1 MASSISSRKWRLIV
15 GTVLIVLVAGL
26 VAGGYWLWRPSPC
39 PRPDMT
45 AVMHANNRGIGH
57 MEQFKYDLAQ
67 SDFEEAVRLAP
78 DCWMPGRI
86 NLGIALLNQKDPPFL
101 ARAIQAFDE
110 VLKQEPDNPY
120 AHYCLGV
127 IAEYQGHLTKAVPEF
142 EAVTRIDPN
151 DAHAWMH
158 LGACVGQLN
167 FNDPSA
173 RAAGYLR
180 TALRLNPNLNEA
192 RYRLAQDP
200 NTSDAEKTT
209 LLADKETLARAVWED
224 PSELI
229 YSTMGRY
236 ADVIGRSADPSLKP
250 AVGPLPLFR
259 PSDSFHVTLAP
270 GAHWAKA
277 DELGDGAVGDLRR
290 EARRRFG
297 ATMVLLDYNHDG
309 KLDIFLVGAV
319 VEKGKVR
326 DLLLRNDGDGRFTD
340 ITTEAGL
347 AGERTSLGCAVAD
360 YDNDG
365 FPDLLITGA
374 GAQKLFRNT
383 GDGRFED
390 VTAKAGLDKV
400 TTVCLGAGWA
410 DLDQDGDLDLILC
423 QYADTPELALNTM
436 RGGKAES
443 APGLAVFL
451 NVGEAPPNPAG
462 HLDGLT
468 TAFRRAGGP
477 EALLVKGPTTGVALS
492 DVDGDRDLDLL
503 ALADGAAPAVV
514 LNDRLLR
521 FHWANGSVAGAQ
533 AWNGALVLDA
543 DHDER
548 SDLFLVPA
556 GKSPILLLSGGR
568 ATGDDAA
575 HWFHEGATN
584 SPPLRQAQAID
595 VDLDGWTDVVG
606 LSQDGKPVLLHN
618 DGTGRL
624 VLTPHAFGPDEG
636 WPADVVAVAAV
647 PLTEPCH
654 CDLLVWSETN
664 GLQMRQSKG
673 NGNNGLDL
681 ELTGLRE
688 RSGGDSKS
696 SHTLRTNADGIGVWA
711 IAQAG
716 TLWTGAE
723 NTTLSAGLGQSR
735 LPLTLGIG
743 PADQA
748 DVLRLRWPDGMV
760 QAELNVLTCDPQR
773 IKETDRKGTSCPVLF
788 TWNGQRFTYVTD
800 FLGAGSMGE
809 LGADGRTRTPRP
821 EESVKIEA
829 DQLIPRDGQYV
840 LKIAEPMDEIL
851 YLDHLQLVVLDH
863 PKDVSV
869 YPDERFAE
877 EPPPSQDLLAFRT
890 KVFPVQARD
899 HRGRDI
905 TETLRERDGKTVDG
919 FDARSWIGFAEDHW
933 VELDFGDRLAKVG
946 PHDRL
951 FLCLAGWTDY
961 PYPESIY
968 AAQQAGVPMRPPVME
983 RLGADG
989 QWKPVGG
996 DFGFPAGLPR
1006 VMTKDVT
1013 GLLGGSSC
1021 RIRLRTNLQIYWD
1034 QIYAAPLLETA
1045 KEGTKGEVRVTLL
1058 EVTDATLAARGIL
1071 RQTAPA
1077 GGPLVEFDADRTE
1090 SVAVTRW
1097 TGALTKL
1104 GPVTELLRRADDC
1117 FVVCG
1122 PGDEITVRFDAGRL
1136 PPLPDGWTRSFV
1148 LKTRGYCKD
1157 SSLFTETGGAVGPQ
1171 PFRAMS
1177 RYPYGA
1183 EEHPPAE
1190 AEASWRRWNTRRLG
1204 PDASRR

>member
-1 MASSISSRKWRLIV
+1 MVRLSRTKLILLFSRSISTATFSGWRSILRVTVLSSAVCSLSTGLTAFSSAAGAAGRREGAIAQTRTAPAARVCQQAGTVRMRSTPIRGNGCGRTLYRVLLPSRVLLSYGVRKSRLPIRRSATIFQGRNRVQHLGRSLSQRHVVMASSISSRKWRLIV

-383 GDGRFED
+383 G
-390 VTAKAGLDKV
+390 
-400 TTVCLGAGWA
+400 
-410 DLDQDGDLDLILC
+410 
-423 QYADTPELALNTM
+423 
-436 RGGKAES
+436 
-443 APGLAVFL
+443 
-451 NVGEAPPNPAG
+451 
-462 HLDGLT
+462 
-468 TAFRRAGGP
+468 
-477 EALLVKGPTTGVALS
+477 
-492 DVDGDRDLDLL
+492 
-503 ALADGAAPAVV
+503 
-514 LNDRLLR
+514 
-521 FHWANGSVAGAQ
+521 
-533 AWNGALVLDA
+533 
-543 DHDER
+543 
-548 SDLFLVPA
+548 
-556 GKSPILLLSGGR
+556 
-568 ATGDDAA
+568 
-575 HWFHEGATN
+575 
-584 SPPLRQAQAID
+584 
-595 VDLDGWTDVVG
+595 
-606 LSQDGKPVLLHN
+606 
-618 DGTGRL
+618 
-624 VLTPHAFGPDEG
+624 
-636 WPADVVAVAAV
+636 
-647 PLTEPCH
+647 
-654 CDLLVWSETN
+654 
-664 GLQMRQSKG
+664 
-673 NGNNGLDL
+673 
-681 ELTGLRE
+681 
-688 RSGGDSKS
+688 
-696 SHTLRTNADGIGVWA
+696 
-711 IAQAG
+711 
-716 TLWTGAE
+716 
-723 NTTLSAGLGQSR
+723 
-735 LPLTLGIG
+735 
-743 PADQA
+743 
-748 DVLRLRWPDGMV
+748 
-760 QAELNVLTCDPQR
+760 
-773 IKETDRKGTSCPVLF
+773 
-788 TWNGQRFTYVTD
+788 
-800 FLGAGSMGE
+800 
-809 LGADGRTRTPRP
+809 
-821 EESVKIEA
+821 
-829 DQLIPRDGQYV
+829 
-840 LKIAEPMDEIL
+840 
-851 YLDHLQLVVLDH
+851 
-863 PKDVSV
+863 
-869 YPDERFAE
+869 
-877 EPPPSQDLLAFRT
+877 
-890 KVFPVQARD
+890 
-899 HRGRDI
+899 
-905 TETLRERDGKTVDG
+905 
-919 FDARSWIGFAEDHW
+919 
-933 VELDFGDRLAKVG
+933 
-946 PHDRL
+946 
-951 FLCLAGWTDY
+951 
-961 PYPESIY
+961 
-968 AAQQAGVPMRPPVME
+968 
-983 RLGADG
+983 
-989 QWKPVGG
+989 
-996 DFGFPAGLPR
+996 
-1006 VMTKDVT
+1006 
-1013 GLLGGSSC
+1013 
-1021 RIRLRTNLQIYWD
+1021 
-1034 QIYAAPLLETA
+1034 
-1045 KEGTKGEVRVTLL
+1045 
-1058 EVTDATLAARGIL
+1058 
-1071 RQTAPA
+1071 
-1077 GGPLVEFDADRTE
+1077 
-1090 SVAVTRW
+1090 
-1097 TGALTKL
+1097 
-1104 GPVTELLRRADDC
+1104 
-1117 FVVCG
+1117 
-1122 PGDEITVRFDAGRL
+1122 
-1136 PPLPDGWTRSFV
+1136 
-1148 LKTRGYCKD
+1148 
-1157 SSLFTETGGAVGPQ
+1157 
-1171 PFRAMS
+1171 
-1177 RYPYGA
+1177 
-1183 EEHPPAE
+1183 
-1190 AEASWRRWNTRRLG
+1190 
-1204 PDASRR
+1204 